1 MKILI
6 VDDNELNLNLLKS
19 LLKMNGYEVVSALNG
34 VEALEKLQSQ
44 TFDLIISDILM
55 PVMDG
60 FQLCLECK
68 KDETIRK
75 TPFVFYSGTYTDSK
89 DQEFAL
95 SLGAQRFIAKPMRSK
110 PFMKIIAGILED
122 HRKGLIPV
130 SEISTQKDE
139 AVYMKE
145 YNERLVHKLEKKT
158 LDLEEEI
165 IKRNKAEEAL
175 RKALEQLYNLNQG
188 LEEKVRER
196 TQELEDKSRQLVEAE
211 RLAAVGKM
219 ANRVAHELRNPLT
232 VIGGFARRIHEKTSG
247 DDPNRKYL
255 DIIIKEVAVLEGKV
269 SEIIKIDNV

>member
-110 PFMKIIAGILED
+110 PFMEIVAGILED

-158 LDLEEEI
+158 LDLEQEI
-165 IKRNKAEEAL
+165 IKRNEAEEAL

-211 RLAAVGKM
+211 RLAALGKM